1 MCNEPKFLQERLS
14 EIIADVS
21 TNESFDEEYF
31 QENHTKVFI
40 NEFYNFYNFL
50 SPPLYIKNFKGKS
63 LDIKTGCREYFRR
76 KIEKII
82 LNKVYLSKYLFC
94 FSGLLF

>member
-1 MCNEPKFLQERLS
+1 MCNEPEFLQERLS

-31 QENHTKVFI
+31 YKNHTKVFI

-50 SPPLYIKNFKGKS
+50 SP
-63 LDIKTGCREYFRR
+63 
-76 KIEKII
+76 II
-82 LNKVYLSKYLFC
+82 Y
-94 FSGLLF
+94 

>member
-1 MCNEPKFLQERLS
+1 MCNEPEFLQERLS

-50 SPPLYIKNFKGKS
+50 SPLYIKNFKGKS
-63 LDIKTGCREYFRR
+63 LYIKTGWRKERIFRE
-76 KIEKII
+76 
-82 LNKVYLSKYLFC
+82 
-94 FSGLLF
+94 